1 MDDINYYVELL
12 TDRLVRLE
20 KVISTDHVEALHELS
35 FLENSAF
42 DCVKKCLETSESQSQ
57 ISHLIDVN
65 SRIDGVIRSI
75 EARLVD
81 LEAKLKALS
90 QTSRTLRKYNSNSNS
105 DGLIS
110 KCI

>member
-1 MDDINYYVELL
+1 MDDMNYYVELL
-12 TDRLVRLE
+12 TDRLERLE
-20 KVISTDHVEALHELS
+20 KVISTENVEALYEMS

-42 DCVKKCLETSESQSQ
+42 DCVKKCLDASESHT
-57 ISHLIDVN
+57 SHLIDVN
-65 SRIDGVIRSI
+65 SRIEAVIHSI
-75 EARLVD
+75 ESRLVE